1 MIEERSNVLFIDK
14 FRTLDLNQDQ
24 TNDNV
29 FRIHGVGE
37 ASKADLVLDIYRPF
51 LNLTTNSVFKFVLM
65 EIDEND
71 NEVEEDKQKDK
82 LFKRYNYVMTG
93 KVFKKEKKNLNDV
106 DFVSIYAS
114 FGGLMIRLQADS
126 DLVNHF
132 SIDQEVYL
140 LIKLKSN

>member
-114 FGGLMIRLQADS
+114 FGGLMIRLQADF
-126 DLVNHF
+126 DFVNHF